1 MLVYP
6 EIDPVAISFGSLKI
20 RWYGISYV
28 AGILL
33 AWWLLAWRARKYPA
47 WGWNTEQVSDLI
59 FYGTLGVIIGGRLG
73 SVIFYNLPYYL
84 SHPADILKVWQ
95 GGMSF
100 HGGLIGVIIAM
111 WIFAHRRQKDFFE
124 TADFLAPVIPV
135 GLFFGRIANFINGEL
150 WGRPTDVA
158 WGMVFPHVD
167 DLARHPSQIYEAM
180 LEGVLL
186 FIILW
191 FYSIRIRPRM
201 AVSGLFL
208 LGYGLSRI
216 FVEYFREPDRH
227 LGFVLSDTFTMG
239 QVLSAPMIIIGM
251 ILMWLA
257 YVKR

>member
-1 MLVYP
+1 MKSLKFAFIQSGYCVLGVGYTRKQ
-6 EIDPVAISFGSLKI
+6 AISDA
-20 RWYGISYV
+20 RV
-28 AGILL
+28 
-33 AWWLLAWRARKYPA
+33 WLESP
-47 WGWNTEQVSDLI
+47 D
-59 FYGTLGVIIGGRLG
+59 GV
-73 SVIFYNLPYYL
+73 
-84 SHPADILKVWQ
+84 Q

-100 HGGLIGVIIAM
+100 HGGLIGVLIAM
-111 WIFAHRRQKDFFE
+111 WIFAHWKQKGFFE

-135 GLFFGRIANFINGEL
+135 GLFFGRVANFINGEL

-167 DLARHPSQIYEAM
+167 QVVRHPSQLYEAL

-208 LGYGLSRI
+208 LGYGMARI

-227 LGFVLSDTFTMG
+227 LGFIFSDAVTMG
-239 QVLSAPMIIIGM
+239 QVLSVPMIIAGI
-251 ILMWLA
+251 ILLWLA
-257 YVKR
+257 YGKR